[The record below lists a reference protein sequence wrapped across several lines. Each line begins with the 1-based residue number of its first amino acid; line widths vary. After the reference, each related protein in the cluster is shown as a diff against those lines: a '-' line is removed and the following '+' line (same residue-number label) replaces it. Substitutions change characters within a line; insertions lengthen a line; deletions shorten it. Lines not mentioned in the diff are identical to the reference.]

1 MYNSNK
7 MHRRHMH
14 IRKILEEEPFPI
26 GRTDPDYDLK
36 AA

>member
-1 MYNSNK
+1 
-7 MHRRHMH
+7 MH